1 MKRLLFIPI
10 LLLTFSLVAQAQS
23 KVTFNVNL
31 TPMLKDSTF
40 VPGRDYVQVTGS
52 LSPISTRPVRLYDTN
67 PVDSVY
73 TAEVRFSSRYS
84 NSELEYNFEI
94 VHSEGKKKT
103 EQLPR
108 KVRLTNRELE
118 LPPLYFNAFA
128 W

>member
-1 MKRLLFIPI
+1 MKRLFIIPVI
-10 LLLTFSLVAQAQS
+10 LLAFTLTVQAQS
-23 KVTFNVNL
+23 TVIFNVNL

-40 VPGRDYVQVTGS
+40 VPGRDYIRVTGS

-67 PVDSVY
+67 PVDSIY

-94 VHSEGKKKT
+94 IHPEGKKKT

-108 KVRLTNRELE
+108 KVRLSGRELE

>member
-1 MKRLLFIPI
+1 MKRLFIIPVI
-10 LLLTFSLVAQAQS
+10 LLAFTLTVQAQS
-23 KVTFNVNL
+23 TVTFNVNL

-40 VPGRDYVQVTGS
+40 VPGRDYIRVTGS

-67 PVDSVY
+67 PVDSIY
-73 TAEVRFSSRYS
+73 TAEVRFSSRYA

-94 VHSEGKKKT
+94 IHPEGKKKT

-108 KVRLTNRELE
+108 KVRLSGRELE

>member
-1 MKRLLFIPI
+1 MKRLFFIPVF
-10 LLLTFSLVAQAQS
+10 LLACTITVQAQS

-40 VPGRDYVQVTGS
+40 VPGRDYIRVTGN
-52 LSPISTRPVRLYDTN
+52 LSPISTRPVRLHDSN
-67 PVDSVY
+67 PVDSIY

-94 VHSEGKKKT
+94 VHPEGKKKT

-108 KVRLTNRELE
+108 KVRLSGRELE